1 MGRCRGAACCA
12 PTHGPPGAR
21 ALRSFEPTDWDGGT
35 VRLAQWARLLTPGR
49 LGLRAGAW
57 YSVVGRTPKE
67 VQLAVRGRTVT
78 VARTLVELRDTP
90 PSDWTVVHP
99 VGGRE
104 SYMVCPACRHRV
116 PLPERHVDTVRC
128 PRCNAAFGIAWGATR
143 APSPPSEG
151 LRPDRRPPPRPPR
164 AAPGGGGGAAAQAPP
179 APPARRHRPPP
190 RPPRRRRPRA
200 GAGTAPSPPPPPA

>member
-1 MGRCRGAACCA
+1 M
-12 PTHGPPGAR
+12 
-21 ALRSFEPTDWDGGT
+21 
-35 VRLAQWARLLTPGR
+35 RLAQWARLLTAGR

-104 SYMVCPACRHRV
+104 YPGGLEGHQFRV
-116 PLPERHVDTVRC
+116 AGADPDADQAH
-128 PRCNAAFGIAWGATR
+128 AATSR
-143 APSPPSEG
+143 
-151 LRPDRRPPPRPPR
+151 R
-164 AAPGGGGGAAAQAPP
+164 AACGYPAQC
-179 APPARRHRPPP
+179 RCR
-190 RPPRRRRPRA
+190 
-200 GAGTAPSPPPPPA
+200 

>member
-1 MGRCRGAACCA
+1 MLRPYSRL
-12 PTHGPPGAR
+12 PRAR
-21 ALRSFEPTDWDGGT
+21 ALRSFEPTHLDGCA

-78 VARTLVELRDTP
+78 VTRTLVELRDTP

-143 APSPPSEG
+143 APSLPVEE
-151 LRPDRRPPPRPPR
+151 LKPDRRPPARPSSAERPR
-164 AAPGGGGGAAAQAPP
+164 GGE
-179 APPARRHRPPP
+179 RRPQTRRT
-190 RPPRRRRPRA
+190 RPPRRPR
-200 GAGTAPSPPPPPA
+200 

>member
-1 MGRCRGAACCA
+1 MSACQFTDRGESRV
-12 PTHGPPGAR
+12 HSRLVGAR
-21 ALRSFEPTDWDGGT
+21 ALRSFEPTHLDGCT

-99 VGGRE
+99 AGGRE

-143 APSPPSEG
+143 APSPPSEE
-151 LRPDRRPPPRPPR
+151 LKPDR
-164 AAPGGGGGAAAQAPP
+164 PP
-179 APPARRHRPPP
+179 APPPTSAERPRGGERRPQTRRT
-190 RPPRRRRPRA
+190 RPPRRPR
-200 GAGTAPSPPPPPA
+200 

>member
-21 ALRSFEPTDWDGGT
+21 ALLRFPAPVRSCST
-35 VRLAQWARLLTPGR
+35 VRLAQWARLLTAGR

-143 APSPPSEG
+143 APAPPSEG
-151 LRPDRRPPPRPPR
+151 LKPDRRLARRRTSAERRGGGGRRTQAPPPRPP
-164 AAPGGGGGAAAQAPP
+164 P
-179 APPARRHRPPP
+179 RHRP
-190 RPPRRRRPRA
+190 RPAPLQRPAGRH
-200 GAGTAPSPPPPPA
+200 GAGPF